1 MTQSDLPM
9 LTQDV
14 VNSETAL
21 EAWMTAAADG
31 GAVALIDKEEDWTS
45 FDVVAKLRGMLRIRR
60 IGHAGTLDPLATG
73 LLIVCVGKAT
83 KSVERFQ
90 DEDKTYTV
98 TIKLGAS
105 TETDDRGAEEV
116 PVKGA
121 QPVDADAITEA
132 LRSFIGTIEQVPPT
146 YAAIKHG
153 GRPQYDLARKG
164 KAFTPRPRIITI
176 NDITDITV
184 DWPYV
189 SCTVHCSK
197 GTYIRS
203 LARDVGEKLGVG
215 GYVYAL
221 RRTRSGAIRAEDAV
235 TVGSLQAALNER
247 VAS

>member
-1 MTQSDLPM
+1 MTQSDLPL
-9 LTQDV
+9 LTRDV
-14 VNSETAL
+14 LTSATAL
-21 EAWMTAAADG
+21 QAWMTAAADG

-73 LLIVCVGKAT
+73 LLIVCVGRAT

-98 TIKLGAS
+98 TIKLGAT
-105 TETDDRGAEEV
+105 TETDDRGSEEI

-121 QPVDADAITEA
+121 LPVHAEAVAEA
-132 LRSFIGTIEQVPPT
+132 LRSFIGTIEQIPPA

-153 GRPQYDLARKG
+153 GRPQYDLARQG

-176 NDITDITV
+176 TDITNVTV
-184 DWPYV
+184 DYPFV
-189 SCTVHCSK
+189 NCTVHCSK

-203 LARDVGEKLGVG
+203 LARDVGEQLGTG
-215 GYVYAL
+215 GYVHAL
-221 RRTRSGAIRAEDAV
+221 RRTQSGQLSVDSAV
-235 TVGSLQAALNER
+235 TLGALQTAVSESM
-247 VAS
+247 VS

>member
-1 MTQSDLPM
+1 M

-14 VNSETAL
+14 VTSDAAL
-21 EAWMTAAADG
+21 DAWLTAAADG

-45 FDVVAKLRGMLRIRR
+45 FDVVAKLRGMVRIRR

-98 TIKLGAS
+98 TIKLGAT
-105 TETDDRGAEEV
+105 TETDDRGAEEI

-121 QPVDADAITEA
+121 QPANADAIVEA
-132 LRSFIGTIEQVPPT
+132 LRSFIGTIQQVPPA

-153 GRPQYDLARKG
+153 GRKQYDLAREG
-164 KAFTPRPRIITI
+164 KAFTPRPRIVTI
-176 NDITDITV
+176 NDIADITV
-184 DWPYV
+184 DWPFV

-203 LARDVGEKLGVG
+203 LARDVGEKLGTG
-215 GYVYAL
+215 GYVHAL
-221 RRTRSGAIRAEDAV
+221 RRTQSGALSVDDAI
-235 TVGSLQAALNER
+235 TIGTLQTALTAR
-247 VAS
+247 MAS